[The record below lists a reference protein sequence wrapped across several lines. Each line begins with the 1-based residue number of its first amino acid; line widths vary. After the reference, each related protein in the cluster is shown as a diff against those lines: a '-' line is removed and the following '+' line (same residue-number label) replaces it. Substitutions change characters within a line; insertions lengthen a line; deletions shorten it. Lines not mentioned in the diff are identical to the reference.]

1 MEFYNKSIHTKA
13 QLIKSILG
21 SIEQPFFKIN
31 GYLNK
36 HDLIVL
42 NYHSTP
48 LKFIPHFEKQVNFY
62 QKHFT
67 IVSPNDLKNFYANNL
82 ESKKPKL
89 LITFDDGLTNNKY
102 ALQILDKYTIKA
114 LLFIVPDFIESSH
127 QKEYYTTH
135 IRNEIN
141 PSIDAQLE
149 DFTALGWN
157 ELKEVIANGHLVGS
171 HTMSHTLKANTS
183 DNDVLNREITTSK
196 NTIETQLKI
205 NIENFCAPF
214 NSLFSVGEKEMDLII
229 KNYNFLHSTF
239 PGSNYVNKNNYF
251 IKRFNV
257 ECFWTIPNIIHTL
270 GHIERFRWRK
280 ARLSFEKLVVNSM
293 KKFD

>member
-21 SIEQPFFKIN
+21 SIEQPFFNIN

-48 LKFIPHFEKQVNFY
+48 LKFIANFEKQIDFY
-62 QKHFT
+62 RAHFS
-67 IVSPNDLKNFYANNL
+67 IVSPNDLKNFYANKL

-89 LITFDDGLTNNKY
+89 LITFDDGL
-102 ALQILDKYTIKA
+102 QVLDKYNIKA
-114 LLFIVPDFIESSH
+114 LLFVVPNFIEAAK

-135 IRNEIN
+135 IRSEIN
-141 PSIDAQLE
+141 PLIDSQQE
-149 DFTALGWN
+149 DFTALSWD
-157 ELKEVIANGHLVGS
+157 ELKVIVANGHLVGS
-171 HTMSHTLKANTS
+171 HTMSHTLKANTT
-183 DNDVLNREITTSK
+183 NTEILNREIITSK
-196 NTIETQLKI
+196 NMIESQLKI

-214 NSLFSVGEKEMDLII
+214 NSLLSVGENEMKLII
-229 KNYNFLHSTF
+229 KNYNYFHSTF
-239 PGSNYVNKNNYF
+239 PGSNCLNKNSYF

-270 GHIERFRWRK
+270 GHIERLRWRK
-280 ARLSFEKLVVNSM
+280 ARLSFERLLKASHP
-293 KKFD
+293 

>member
-21 SIEQPFFKIN
+21 SIEQPFFNIN

-48 LKFIPHFEKQVNFY
+48 LKFIDNFEKQIDFY
-62 QKHFT
+62 RAHFS
-67 IVSPNDLKNFYANNL
+67 IISPNDLKNFYANKL

-89 LITFDDGLTNNKY
+89 LITFDDGLSNNKY
-102 ALQILDKYTIKA
+102 ALQVLDKYNIKA
-114 LLFIVPDFIESSH
+114 LLFVVPNFIEAAK

-135 IRNEIN
+135 IRSEIN
-141 PSIDAQLE
+141 RLIDSQQE
-149 DFTALGWN
+149 DFTALSWD
-157 ELKEVIANGHLVGS
+157 ELKVIVANGHLVGS
-171 HTMSHTLKANTS
+171 HTMSHTLKANTT
-183 DNDVLNREITTSK
+183 NTEILNREIITSK
-196 NTIETQLKI
+196 NMIESQLKI

-214 NSLFSVGEKEMDLII
+214 NSLLSVGENEMKLII
-229 KNYNFLHSTF
+229 KNYNYFHSTF
-239 PGSNYVNKNNYF
+239 PGSNCLNKNSYF

-270 GHIERFRWRK
+270 GHIERLRWRK
-280 ARLSFEKLVVNSM
+280 ARLSFERLLKASHP
-293 KKFD
+293 